1 MAFTHLHLHTEYS
14 LLDGACRIKDVVAR
28 AKELGFDSLAITDH
42 GNMFGA
48 VDFWKECRKQGIHPV
63 IGCEVYTAA
72 RRMEDKDPEKD
83 RHQGHLI
90 LLAKNDMGYHN
101 LIKIVSLGYTKGFY
115 FKPRIDKEVLRKYHE
130 GVIALSAC
138 LAGNIQYRLLNHDY
152 EGAKEEA
159 EELRDIFGSDFY
171 LELQDHGYEE
181 DRVVDPQLMKLHEEL
196 GIELVCTNDVHY
208 IRKEDAEAHDVLL
221 AIQTATT
228 LSDPNRMRFQTDEF
242 YLKTEEQM
250 RELFSYAP
258 EAVENTHKIA
268 MECQVEFTFGE
279 YHLPLFIPPEGYT
292 NKDYLRKLCADG
304 IKERYDVVTPEL
316 QERLDYEL
324 GVIESMGYV
333 EYFLIVW
340 DFINFAKEHGI
351 MVGPG
356 RGSAAGSI
364 VAYCL
369 KITDIDPIKYSL
381 IFERF
386 LNPER
391 VSMPDIDV
399 DFCIERRHEVI
410 EYVKRKYGED
420 NVSQIVTFGTLKAKA
435 VVRDVGRALE
445 LSYAETDKI
454 AKAIPFA
461 LGMTIDKA
469 MELNP
474 ELKAMYESDDRVRKV
489 IDMSK
494 ALEGMP
500 RHASTHAAGVV
511 ISRLP
516 VDEYVPLYMS
526 DRGVATEFNMTTI
539 EELGLLKMDFLGL
552 RNLTVIRDALAMI
565 EKNHGVKIDFP
576 KMGYDDKAVYDM
588 IASGNTQ
595 GVFQLES
602 GGMTAFMQN
611 LKPSCFE
618 DVVAGISLY
627 RPGPMDSI
635 PKYIAN
641 KKDPSQIK
649 YVTPE
654 LAHILDVTYGCLVYQ
669 EQVMQIVRD
678 LAGYSYGR
686 SDLVRRAMSK
696 KKKDVMLQE
705 KEYFINGKLDE
716 NGNAEIPGCL
726 RNGISKEA
734 AEAIFSDME
743 TFAQYAFN
751 KSHAAAYAV
760 VAYETGYLKKYY
772 PVEFMAAL
780 MSSEM
785 GNVGHLAK
793 YIRDA
798 EENGIEILQ
807 PSVNDSEKKFTCEDG
822 KIRYGLQAVKN
833 VGEAAIDNIVEARER
848 NGKPKNIF
856 EFVNGIDV
864 GLVNKKAME
873 SLIKAGALDCFSRNR
888 AAHLAVYESL
898 MESAQNDAKKNIA
911 GQVSLFNMD
920 GLNIDT
926 GDASGKLPDVANFD
940 DKTLLAMEKEM
951 LGVYIT
957 GHPLKEYEQKMSR
970 LATVTSREL
979 AASVSGEEEDEDGA
993 FNESGYSENANQD
1006 IYDGK
1011 DVVICGMI
1019 TGKKNLVTK
1028 SSKMMAFVDIE
1039 DLYGVMETVVF
1050 PNVYERCQ
1058 EVLNE
1063 DEVVAMKGRLN
1074 FKEGEMPKVLA
1085 DNVMRID
1092 DPEIETLTKG
1102 GSYGSYGSQRA
1113 PGSERDD
1120 VPASRESEDFGYVQP
1135 VKVRIP
1141 QESEETE
1148 VLERLKEVFA
1158 IYPGVTPVYIY
1169 LKSGRT
1175 IRTGNGAGVRPSAD
1189 LLSDLGDIVGNA
1201 NVKFAGRVVF

>member
-1 MAFTHLHLHTEYS
+1 
-14 LLDGACRIKDVVAR
+14 
-28 AKELGFDSLAITDH
+28 
-42 GNMFGA
+42 
-48 VDFWKECRKQGIHPV
+48 
-63 IGCEVYTAA
+63 
-72 RRMEDKDPEKD
+72 
-83 RHQGHLI
+83 
-90 LLAKNDMGYHN
+90 
-101 LIKIVSLGYTKGFY
+101 
-115 FKPRIDKEVLRKYHE
+115 
-130 GVIALSAC
+130 
-138 LAGNIQYRLLNHDY
+138 
-152 EGAKEEA
+152 
-159 EELRDIFGSDFY
+159 
-171 LELQDHGYEE
+171 
-181 DRVVDPQLMKLHEEL
+181 
-196 GIELVCTNDVHY
+196 
-208 IRKEDAEAHDVLL
+208 
-221 AIQTATT
+221 
-228 LSDPNRMRFQTDEF
+228 
-242 YLKTEEQM
+242 
-250 RELFSYAP
+250 
-258 EAVENTHKIA
+258 
-268 MECQVEFTFGE
+268 
-279 YHLPLFIPPEGYT
+279 
-292 NKDYLRKLCADG
+292 
-304 IKERYDVVTPEL
+304 
-316 QERLDYEL
+316 
-324 GVIESMGYV
+324 
-333 EYFLIVW
+333 
-340 DFINFAKEHGI
+340 
-351 MVGPG
+351 
-356 RGSAAGSI
+356 
-364 VAYCL
+364 
-369 KITDIDPIKYSL
+369 
-381 IFERF
+381 
-386 LNPER
+386 
-391 VSMPDIDV
+391 
-399 DFCIERRHEVI
+399 
-410 EYVKRKYGED
+410 
-420 NVSQIVTFGTLKAKA
+420 
-435 VVRDVGRALE
+435 
-445 LSYAETDKI
+445 
-454 AKAIPFA
+454 
-461 LGMTIDKA
+461 
-469 MELNP
+469 
-474 ELKAMYESDDRVRKV
+474 
-489 IDMSK
+489 
-494 ALEGMP
+494 
-500 RHASTHAAGVV
+500 
-511 ISRLP
+511 
-516 VDEYVPLYMS
+516 
-526 DRGVATEFNMTTI
+526 
-539 EELGLLKMDFLGL
+539 
-552 RNLTVIRDALAMI
+552 
-565 EKNHGVKIDFP
+565 
-576 KMGYDDKAVYDM
+576 
-588 IASGNTQ
+588 
-595 GVFQLES
+595 
-602 GGMTAFMQN
+602 
-611 LKPSCFE
+611 
-618 DVVAGISLY
+618 
-627 RPGPMDSI
+627 
-635 PKYIAN
+635 
-641 KKDPSQIK
+641 
-649 YVTPE
+649 
-654 LAHILDVTYGCLVYQ
+654 
-669 EQVMQIVRD
+669 
-678 LAGYSYGR
+678 
-686 SDLVRRAMSK
+686 
-696 KKKDVMLQE
+696 
-705 KEYFINGKLDE
+705 
-716 NGNAEIPGCL
+716 
-726 RNGISKEA
+726 
-734 AEAIFSDME
+734 
-743 TFAQYAFN
+743 
-751 KSHAAAYAV
+751 
-760 VAYETGYLKKYY
+760 
-772 PVEFMAAL
+772 